1 MRIFYRLISII
12 FVATIFSAGDVA
24 ISRIYD
30 VNKNIIDVINANQ
43 GKIDLEGSI
52 SFQACDSSACI
63 PVFQD
68 ISHLIF
74 DPSFNQNIDF
84 SESIL
89 YEDFGFLITENL
101 SSIDD
106 KNPFVPDWGEI
117 EIEGFTPESDSSVKY
132 TINFKIKSGYHIFTT
147 DTLLSPLGTG
157 NTDIY
162 WEENSLIS
170 LEKIILSQFHLLNI
184 INYINRILDITM
196 EKSIVILIT
205 NKIIIKNLVLNHYL
219 ISF

>member
-1 MRIFYRLISII
+1 MRIFYKLISIVFFAI
-12 FVATIFSAGDVA
+12 IFSTGDVS

-30 VNKNIIDVINANQ
+30 VNKDVIDVINANQ

-74 DPSFNQNIDF
+74 DTSFNQSVDF

-89 YEDFGFLITENL
+89 YEDFGFLITNNL
-101 SSIDD
+101 SDIEND
-106 KNPFVPDWGEI
+106 NPFIPDWGKLEV
-117 EIEGFTPESDSSVKY
+117 EGFSAIDESSVKY
-132 TINFKIKSGYHIFTT
+132 TINFKINSGYHIFTT

-162 WEENSLIS
+162 WI
-170 LEKIILSQFHLLNI
+170 
-184 INYINRILDITM
+184 
-196 EKSIVILIT
+196 
-205 NKIIIKNLVLNHYL
+205 
-219 ISF
+219 